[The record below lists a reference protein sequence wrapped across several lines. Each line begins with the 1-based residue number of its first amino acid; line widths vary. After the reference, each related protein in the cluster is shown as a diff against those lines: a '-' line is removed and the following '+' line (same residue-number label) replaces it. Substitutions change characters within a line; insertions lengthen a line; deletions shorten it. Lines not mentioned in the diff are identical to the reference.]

1 MQNQLDELHLDANQL
16 TGPALPPAW
25 LAPNST
31 LDLAI
36 LSLATNP
43 GLEGT
48 LPAALNWSRLA
59 AM

>member
-31 LDLAI
+31 LDLSHYDI
-36 LSLATNP
+36 TDNP
-43 GLEGT
+43 GLVGP
-48 LPAALNWSRLA
+48 LPAALNWSRLEWL
-59 AM
+59 